1 MIFVLTGQ
9 IASGK
14 STISALYKEKGV
26 KIIDAD
32 KIAKYVL
39 NSNQNIKFKVIDLLG
54 NDSFT
59 DSCLNSKYVRN
70 IIFSNDELYNKY
82 NDIVKPYIYEEIN
95 KEIKNINVDDIA
107 CLDIPLFFGTSWELM
122 QFKTIVVYC
131 SKLTQTA
138 RMVSRGLDSKIINK
152 IIDSQVPVNEQLAKA
167 TFSISSDVPKEE
179 MFENALS
186 ILRDI
191 AEK

>member
-14 STISALYKEKGV
+14 STISSFYKENGV